1 MMRKKIKYET
11 QQTTQ
16 VRKIQN
22 VQNLLKYDWMI
33 VKNPHMSASS
43 PETDRARQELST
55 YFCQLADSLGLPRS
69 VALIYGTL
77 FLAEN
82 PLSASEIIEYSGLSK
97 GSVSSGLRFLERMGF
112 IHLVV
117 EPSDR
122 RTFYRPELSLRR
134 LAAGL
139 IEENFTP
146 ALKRSETLLDEVA
159 KKSGLS
165 DHLKTRLASLQTWNE
180 TALGLLPALSLLD

>member
-1 MMRKKIKYET
+1 MKG
-11 QQTTQ
+11 
-16 VRKIQN
+16 
-22 VQNLLKYDWMI
+22 NL
-33 VKNPHMSASS
+33 A
-43 PETDRARQELST
+43 ETDKARQELSV
-55 YFCQLADSLGLPRS
+55 YFCQLADSFGLPRS
-69 VALIYGTL
+69 VALIYATL

-82 PLSASEIIEYSGLSK
+82 PLPVSAIIEESGLSK
-97 GSVSSGLRFLERMGF
+97 GSVSSGLRFLERVGF

-117 EPSDR
+117 APSDR

-146 ALKRSETLLDEVA
+146 ALKRGEKLLNEVA
-159 KKSGLS
+159 KNEDHS
-165 DHLKTRLASLQTWNE
+165 DHLKTRLASLQSWNE

>member
-1 MMRKKIKYET
+1 MKG
-11 QQTTQ
+11 
-16 VRKIQN
+16 
-22 VQNLLKYDWMI
+22 NL
-33 VKNPHMSASS
+33 A
-43 PETDRARQELST
+43 ETDAARQELSA
-55 YFCQLADSLGLPRS
+55 YFCTLADSFGLPRS

-82 PLSASEIIEYSGLSK
+82 PLPVSEIIEESGLSK

-117 EPSDR
+117 ESSDR

-146 ALKRSETLLDEVA
+146 ALKRGETLLDEVA
-159 KKSGLS
+159 KTPELS
-165 DHLKTRLASLQTWNE
+165 DHQKTRLASLQSWNK

>member
-1 MMRKKIKYET
+1 MRGD
-11 QQTTQ
+11 
-16 VRKIQN
+16 
-22 VQNLLKYDWMI
+22 L
-33 VKNPHMSASS
+33 A
-43 PETDRARQELST
+43 ETDKAKRELSG
-55 YFCQLADSLGLPRS
+55 YFCQLADSFGLPRS
-69 VALIYGTL
+69 VALIYATL

-82 PLSASEIIEYSGLSK
+82 PLPVSEIIEESRLSK
-97 GSVSSGLRFLERMGF
+97 GSVSGGVRLLERMGF

-146 ALKRSETLLDEVA
+146 ALKRGERLLDEVS
-159 KKSGLS
+159 KKEDLS
-165 DHLKTRLASLQTWNE
+165 DHLKTRLSSLQSWNE
-180 TALGLLPALSLLD
+180 TALDLLPALSLLD

>member
-1 MMRKKIKYET
+1 MKG
-11 QQTTQ
+11 
-16 VRKIQN
+16 
-22 VQNLLKYDWMI
+22 NL
-33 VKNPHMSASS
+33 A
-43 PETDRARQELST
+43 ETDKARQEMSV
-55 YFCQLADSLGLPRS
+55 YFCQLADSFGLPRS
-69 VALIYGTL
+69 VALIFATL

-82 PLSASEIIEYSGLSK
+82 PLPVSAIIEESGLSK
-97 GSVSSGLRFLERMGF
+97 GSVSSGVRLLERMGF

-117 EPSDR
+117 DPSDR

-146 ALKRSETLLDEVA
+146 ALRRGETLLDEMA
-159 KKSGLS
+159 KNSELS
-165 DHLKTRLASLQTWNE
+165 DHLKTRLSSLQSWNE

>member
-1 MMRKKIKYET
+1 MKGKLAR
-11 QQTTQ
+11 
-16 VRKIQN
+16 
-22 VQNLLKYDWMI
+22 
-33 VKNPHMSASS
+33 
-43 PETDRARQELST
+43 TDTARQELSA
-55 YFCQLADSLGLPRS
+55 YFCQLADSFGLPRS

-82 PLSASEIIEYSGLSK
+82 PLPVSEIIEESGLSK
-97 GSVSSGLRFLERMGF
+97 GSVSSGLRLLERMGF

-117 EPSDR
+117 ESADR
-122 RTFYRPELSLRR
+122 RTFYRPELSMRR

-139 IEENFTP
+139 VEENFTP
-146 ALKRSETLLDEVA
+146 ALKRGETLLDEVA
-159 KKSGLS
+159 RKSGLS

>member
-1 MMRKKIKYET
+1 MKGK
-11 QQTTQ
+11 
-16 VRKIQN
+16 
-22 VQNLLKYDWMI
+22 L
-33 VKNPHMSASS
+33 A
-43 PETDRARQELST
+43 ETDTARQELSA
-55 YFCQLADSLGLPRS
+55 YFCQLADSFGLPRS

-82 PLSASEIIEYSGLSK
+82 PLPVSEIIKQSGLSK

-117 EPSDR
+117 DPSDR
-122 RTFYRPELSLRR
+122 RTFYRPELSMRR

-146 ALKRSETLLDEVA
+146 ALRRGEVLLDGVE
-159 KKSGLS
+159 KNSELS
-165 DHLKTRLASLQTWNE
+165 DHLKTRLASLQSWNE

>member
-1 MMRKKIKYET
+1 MKG
-11 QQTTQ
+11 
-16 VRKIQN
+16 
-22 VQNLLKYDWMI
+22 NL
-33 VKNPHMSASS
+33 A
-43 PETDRARQELST
+43 ETDSAKQALSG
-55 YFCQLADSLGLPRS
+55 YFCQLADSFGLPRS

-82 PLSASEIIEYSGLSK
+82 PLPVSEIIEESGLSK

-117 EPSDR
+117 DSSDR

-146 ALKRSETLLDEVA
+146 ALKRGETLLDEVA
-159 KKSGLS
+159 KNSDLS
-165 DHLKTRLASLQTWNE
+165 DHMKTRLASLQTWNE
-180 TALGLLPALSLLD
+180 TALGLLPAFSLLD

>member
-1 MMRKKIKYET
+1 MKG
-11 QQTTQ
+11 
-16 VRKIQN
+16 
-22 VQNLLKYDWMI
+22 NL
-33 VKNPHMSASS
+33 A
-43 PETDRARQELST
+43 ETDSARQALSG
-55 YFCQLADSLGLPRS
+55 YFCQLADSFGLPRS

-77 FLAEN
+77 FL
-82 PLSASEIIEYSGLSK
+82 GLSK

-122 RTFYRPELSLRR
+122 RTFYRPELSMRR

-146 ALKRSETLLDEVA
+146 ALKRGETLLDEA
-159 KKSGLS
+159 ARDRELT
-165 DHLKTRLASLQTWNE
+165 DHLKTRLTTLQTWNE

>member
-1 MMRKKIKYET
+1 MKG
-11 QQTTQ
+11 
-16 VRKIQN
+16 N
-22 VQNLLKYDWMI
+22 VAQID
-33 VKNPHMSASS
+33 S
-43 PETDRARQELST
+43 ARQELSA

-82 PLSASEIIEYSGLSK
+82 PLPVSAIIEESGLSK
-97 GSVSSGLRFLERMGF
+97 GSVSGGVRLLERMGF

-117 EPSDR
+117 DPSDR

-139 IEENFTP
+139 IQENFTP
-146 ALKRSETLLDEVA
+146 ALKRGETLLDEVA
-159 KKSGLS
+159 KNSELS
-165 DHLKTRLASLQTWNE
+165 DHLKTRLASLQSWNE

>member
-1 MMRKKIKYET
+1 MKG
-11 QQTTQ
+11 
-16 VRKIQN
+16 
-22 VQNLLKYDWMI
+22 NL
-33 VKNPHMSASS
+33 A
-43 PETDRARQELST
+43 ETDTARQELSA
-55 YFCQLADSLGLPRS
+55 YFCQLADSFGLPRS

-82 PLSASEIIEYSGLSK
+82 PLPVSEIIEESGLSK

-117 EPSDR
+117 DSSDR

-146 ALKRSETLLDEVA
+146 ALKRGETLLDEVA
-159 KKSGLS
+159 KTSELS
-165 DHLKTRLASLQTWNE
+165 DHLKTRLSRLQTWNE

>member
-1 MMRKKIKYET
+1 MKG
-11 QQTTQ
+11 
-16 VRKIQN
+16 
-22 VQNLLKYDWMI
+22 NL
-33 VKNPHMSASS
+33 AR
-43 PETDRARQELST
+43 TDTARQEMSA
-55 YFCQLADSLGLPRS
+55 YFCQLADSFGLPRS

-82 PLSASEIIEYSGLSK
+82 PLPVSEIIEESGLSK

-117 EPSDR
+117 ESADR

-134 LAAGL
+134 LVAGL

-146 ALKRSETLLDEVA
+146 ALKRGGRLLDEA
-159 KKSGLS
+159 AEKADLS
-165 DHLKTRLASLQTWNE
+165 DHLKTRLASLRSWNE
-180 TALGLLPALSLLD
+180 TALGLLPAVSLLD

>member
-1 MMRKKIKYET
+1 MNGDS
-11 QQTTQ
+11 
-16 VRKIQN
+16 V
-22 VQNLLKYDWMI
+22 
-33 VKNPHMSASS
+33 
-43 PETDRARQELST
+43 ETDTARQEMSA
-55 YFCQLADSLGLPRS
+55 YFYQLANSFGLTRS

-77 FLAEN
+77 FLAET
-82 PLSASEIIEYSGLSK
+82 PLPVSEIIEQSGLSK

-117 EPSDR
+117 DPSDR
-122 RTFYRPELSLRR
+122 RTFYRPELSMRR

-146 ALKRSETLLDEVA
+146 ALKRGETLLDEVA
-159 KKSGLS
+159 KNGDLS
-165 DHLKTRLASLQTWNE
+165 DHLKTRLASLQSWNE

>member
-1 MMRKKIKYET
+1 MEG
-11 QQTTQ
+11 
-16 VRKIQN
+16 
-22 VQNLLKYDWMI
+22 NL
-33 VKNPHMSASS
+33 A
-43 PETDRARQELST
+43 ETDTARQELSA
-55 YFCQLADSLGLPRS
+55 YFCQLADSFGLPRS

-77 FLAEN
+77 FLAED
-82 PLSASEIIEYSGLSK
+82 PLPVSEIIEESGLSK

-117 EPSDR
+117 DPSDR

-134 LAAGL
+134 LATGL

-146 ALKRSETLLDEVA
+146 ALKRGETLLDGVA
-159 KKSGLS
+159 KNSELS
-165 DHLKTRLASLQTWNE
+165 DHLKTRLANLQTWNE

>member
-1 MMRKKIKYET
+1 MKRD
-11 QQTTQ
+11 
-16 VRKIQN
+16 
-22 VQNLLKYDWMI
+22 L
-33 VKNPHMSASS
+33 A
-43 PETDRARQELST
+43 ETDSARDAFSG
-55 YFCQLADSLGLPRS
+55 YFCQLADSFGLPRS

-82 PLSASEIIEYSGLSK
+82 PLPVSEIIEDSGLSK
-97 GSVSSGLRFLERMGF
+97 GSVSNGLRFLERMGF

-117 EPSDR
+117 ESADR

-146 ALKRSETLLDEVA
+146 ALKRGETLLDEMA
-159 KKSGLS
+159 KNSELS
-165 DHLKTRLASLQTWNE
+165 DHLKTRLASLQSWNE

>member
-1 MMRKKIKYET
+1 MEE
-11 QQTTQ
+11 
-16 VRKIQN
+16 
-22 VQNLLKYDWMI
+22 NL
-33 VKNPHMSASS
+33 A
-43 PETDRARQELST
+43 ETDSARQALSG
-55 YFCQLADSLGLPRS
+55 YFCQLADSFGLPRS

-82 PLSASEIIEYSGLSK
+82 PLPVSEIIEESGLSK

-117 EPSDR
+117 ESSDR
-122 RTFYRPELSLRR
+122 RTFYRPELSLRL

-146 ALKRSETLLDEVA
+146 ALKRGETLLDEVA
-159 KKSGLS
+159 KNKELS
-165 DHLKTRLASLQTWNE
+165 DHLKTRLASLQSWNE
-180 TALGLLPALSLLD
+180 TALDLLPALSLLD

>member
-1 MMRKKIKYET
+1 MEE
-11 QQTTQ
+11 
-16 VRKIQN
+16 
-22 VQNLLKYDWMI
+22 NL
-33 VKNPHMSASS
+33 A
-43 PETDRARQELST
+43 ETDSARQALSG
-55 YFCQLADSLGLPRS
+55 YFCQLADSFGLPRS

-77 FLAEN
+77 FLDEN
-82 PLSASEIIEYSGLSK
+82 PLPVSEIIEESGLSK

-117 EPSDR
+117 ESSDR

-146 ALKRSETLLDEVA
+146 ALKRGETLLDQVA
-159 KKSGLS
+159 KNSELS

-180 TALGLLPALSLLD
+180 TALGLLLALSLLD

>member
-1 MMRKKIKYET
+1 MKG
-11 QQTTQ
+11 
-16 VRKIQN
+16 
-22 VQNLLKYDWMI
+22 NL
-33 VKNPHMSASS
+33 A
-43 PETDRARQELST
+43 ETDTARQDLSA
-55 YFCQLADSLGLPRS
+55 YFCQLADSFGLPRS

-82 PLSASEIIEYSGLSK
+82 PLPVSAIIEESGLSK
-97 GSVSSGLRFLERMGF
+97 GSVSSGVRLLERMGF

-122 RTFYRPELSLRR
+122 RSFYRPELSLRR
-134 LAAGL
+134 LVAGL

-146 ALKRSETLLDEVA
+146 ALKRGGTLLDEVA
-159 KKSGLS
+159 QNSELS
-165 DHLKTRLASLQTWNE
+165 DHLKTRLSSLKSWNE

>member
-1 MMRKKIKYET
+1 MEG
-11 QQTTQ
+11 
-16 VRKIQN
+16 
-22 VQNLLKYDWMI
+22 NL
-33 VKNPHMSASS
+33 A
-43 PETDRARQELST
+43 ETDSARQALSG
-55 YFCQLADSLGLPRS
+55 YFCQLADSFGLPRS

-82 PLSASEIIEYSGLSK
+82 PLPVSEIIEESGLSK

-117 EPSDR
+117 ESSDR

-146 ALKRSETLLDEVA
+146 ALKRGETLLDEVA
-159 KKSGLS
+159 KTPELS
-165 DHLKTRLASLQTWNE
+165 DHQKTRLASLQSWNK